1 MSDLWLCSKFLLV
14 ILCAPPVLVCGLL
27 VSRLGMRTGRSLHTE
42 LLRALPRLSEHTPWF
57 RTTEFVQSLSL
68 REGIGTA
75 IYNSFLSEDK
85 KLANRI
91 INYSVNHLMVVS
103 LLQEFSKARA
113 EAGFPSLFLAQ
124 EGEAE
129 GEEPE
134 AQPVELLFPQLPF
147 LPISF

>member
-1 MSDLWLCSKFLLV
+1 MF
-14 ILCAPPVLVCGLL
+14 P
-27 VSRLGMRTGRSLHTE
+27 LHSE
-42 LLRALPRLSEHTPWF
+42 LLRAFPRLSEHIPRF
-57 RTTEFVQSLSL
+57 HTTEVVQSLNL
-68 REGIGTA
+68 RKCIGTA

-103 LLQEFSKARA
+103 LLQEFSKAPA
-113 EAGFPSLFLAQ
+113 EAGLPSLFLAQ
-124 EGEAE
+124 DGEAE

-134 AQPVELLFPQLPF
+134 AQPAGLLFSQLPF